1 MKKARPDPKNP
12 TKPTQAIV
20 TPVAHDPK
28 SGITYPGEQNV
39 LRAKEFVEENQ
50 K

>member
-1 MKKARPDPKNP
+1 MKKAKPNPQDPKVP
-12 TKPTQAIV
+12 VQAIV

-28 SGITYPGEQNV
+28 SGIVIPGEDNV
-39 LRAKEFVEENQ
+39 RRAKHFVDQNQ